1 MNLIDT
7 LRKAVDDIPPS
18 HQPANVTDAIGL
30 VGSLIAF
37 AEHGAEKFVN
47 AVEHGNVADLYKDAE
62 TLEAEAAAPKNL
74 EDANAQIAALEAQL
88 AAARGVAN
96 QTTVGPVEP
105 VAPEAPAPE
114 APAPVS
120 DFGGSAV

>member
-30 VGSLIAF
+30 VGALIAA
-37 AEHGAEKFVN
+37 AEHGTEKLVN
-47 AVEHGNVADLYKDAE
+47 AVEHGNVADLWKDAE

-74 EDANAQIAALEAQL
+74 EDAAAEIQALRAQL
-88 AAARGVAN
+88 AAAQGVTQ

-105 VAPEAPAPE
+105 P
-114 APAPVS
+114 PVTS
-120 DFGGSAV
+120 

>member
-30 VGSLIAF
+30 VGSLIAY

-47 AVEHGNVADLYKDAE
+47 AVENGNVADLYKDAE
-62 TLEAEAAAPKNL
+62 TLEAEAAAPKSL
-74 EDANAQIAALEAQL
+74 EDATAEIQALRAQL
-88 AAARGVAN
+88 AAAQGVN
-96 QTTVGPVEP
+96 QQTTVGPVE
-105 VAPEAPAPE
+105 
-114 APAPVS
+114 S
-120 DFGGSAV
+120 GGAGPTATGGAAV

>member
-30 VGSLIAF
+30 VGSLIAY

-47 AVEHGNVADLYKDAE
+47 AVENGNVADLYKDAE
-62 TLEAEAAAPKNL
+62 TLEAEASAPKSL
-74 EDANAQIAALEAQL
+74 EDATAEIQALKAQL
-88 AAARGVAN
+88 AAAQGVSQ
-96 QTTVGPVEP
+96 QTTVGEVTQP
-105 VAPEAPAPE
+105 AQPAPGTG
-114 APAPVS
+114 AA
-120 DFGGSAV
+120 A